1 MGSVKLAKPARRM
14 KSIDA
19 GFLYLER
26 PHAPLHIGCL
36 ATLDGAIT
44 REEVVRHLESRMPRM
59 RRYTQRAVPAPL
71 SLAHPTWEDD
81 PDFDVR
87 HHVFRW
93 TVPSPGGE
101 HDVREIVETLL
112 SQPLART
119 RPLWEMHVLEG
130 LDGDRT
136 ALFQKVHHCMIDGV
150 SGAGLLEVLL
160 QASPFP
166 SSDLDLP
173 AHPPADAP
181 ASTAARFGGALV
193 ASVRRPLRRWL
204 RAARTLRSPAL
215 ARETAGCLR
224 QAAGRVL
231 DLATHAPARLPWNGA
246 IGYRRQL
253 AFTRLPM
260 DEVQRIRHE
269 TGATVNDVVLTIL
282 AGGLR
287 RYLRAAGSSVER
299 PITAL
304 VPVSLR
310 SSEQVGALGNRV
322 SALLVPLA
330 TQVENEIDRLAVT
343 RSITAELK
351 QGGSSRGISI
361 LLDSLELVPVP
372 LFAWLTRRIRLTGVA
387 NLIATNVPG
396 PREQRFLGGLQ
407 VESIYPIVPITDGL
421 GLGLAVFS
429 YAGGLH
435 IGLNA
440 DAERV
445 PDLDK
450 LRVGIEEAYQR
461 LRMSC

>member
-1 MGSVKLAKPARRM
+1 MTSVKLTGPSRRM
-14 KSIDA
+14 KSLDA

-36 ATLDGAIT
+36 AQLDGAISMA
-44 REEVVRHLESRMPRM
+44 EVVCHLEARLPRL

-71 SLAHPTWEDD
+71 SLSHPTWDDD
-81 PDFDVR
+81 PAFDVR
-87 HHVFRW
+87 NHVFHW
-93 TVPSPGGE
+93 SVPAPGGE
-101 HDVREIVETLL
+101 HDLRELVETLL
-112 SQPLART
+112 AQPLVRT

-130 LDGDRT
+130 LDGGRT

-160 QASPFP
+160 QANPFAGCEPGPPILPAPEAPP
-166 SSDLDLP
+166 SSV
-173 AHPPADAP
+173 
-181 ASTAARFGGALV
+181 SRFGRALT
-193 ASVRRPLRRWL
+193 ASVRRPLRRWR
-204 RAARTLRSPAL
+204 RALGALRSA
-215 ARETAGCLR
+215 AQTREAANCLR
-224 QAAGRVL
+224 QAASRVL
-231 DLATHAPARLPWNGA
+231 DLATHAPASLPWNGP
-246 IGYRRQL
+246 IGFRRQL

-269 TGATVNDVVLTIL
+269 SGATVNDVILTIL

-287 RYLRAAGSSVER
+287 RYLRSSGALVDR

-304 VPVSLR
+304 VPVSMR
-310 SSEQVGALGNRV
+310 SAAQMSALGNRV

-330 TQVENEIDRLAVT
+330 VHAESESERLAVT
-343 RSITAELK
+343 RAVTTELK
-351 QGGSSRGISI
+351 QDGSSRGISI
-361 LLDSLELVPVP
+361 LLESLELVPVP
-372 LFAWLTRRIRLTGVA
+372 LFAWLTRHIRTLGVA

-396 PREQRFLGGLQ
+396 PREDRYLAGLR

-429 YAGGLH
+429 YAGGIY

-450 LRVGIEEAYQR
+450 LRVGIEETYQR
-461 LRMSC
+461 LRTSC